1 MEEEYK
7 EFKLIVNHKAMVHI
21 CADTEEDAIQQWNDC
36 SVAHEF
42 DLEYLDEKPKFTG
55 EIWEHDG

>member
-1 MEEEYK
+1 MEEECK

-21 CADTEEDAIQQWNDC
+21 CADTEEEAIQQWNDC
-36 SVAHEF
+36 SISHEY
-42 DLEYLDEKPKFTG
+42 DLEYLNEKPKFTG

>member
-7 EFKLIVNHKAMVHI
+7 EFNLIVNHKAVVLI
-21 CADTEEDAIQQWNDC
+21 AADTEEEAIQKWNDAL
-36 SVAHEF
+36 AHEY
-42 DLEYLDEKPKFTG
+42 DLEYTGEKPEFTG

>member
-21 CADTEEDAIQQWNDC
+21 CASTEEDAIQQWNDAI
-36 SVAHEF
+36 AHEF
-42 DLEYLDEKPKFTG
+42 DLEYLNEKPKFTG

>member
-1 MEEEYK
+1 MEEECK
-7 EFKLIVNHKAMVHI
+7 EFKLIVAHKAMLHI
-21 CADTEEDAIQQWNDC
+21 CAYTEEDAIQQWNDAI
-36 SVAHEF
+36 AHEF

>member
-1 MEEEYK
+1 MEEECK

-21 CADTEEDAIQQWNDC
+21 CASTEEDAIQQWNDAI
-36 SVAHEF
+36 AHEF
-42 DLEYLDEKPKFTG
+42 DLEYTGEKPEFTG

>member
-1 MEEEYK
+1 MKEEYK
-7 EFKLIVNHKAMVHI
+7 EFKLIVTHKAMVHI
-21 CADTEEDAIQQWNDC
+21 CADSKKDAIKQWKDAI
-36 SVAHEF
+36 AHEF

>member
-1 MEEEYK
+1 MEEECN
-7 EFKLIVNHKAMVHI
+7 EFKLIVAHKAMVHI
-21 CADTEEDAIQQWNDC
+21 CACTEEDAIQQWNDAI
-36 SVAHEF
+36 AHEF

>member
-1 MEEEYK
+1 MKEEYK

-21 CADTEEDAIQQWNDC
+21 CADSEKDAIQQWNDC
-36 SVAHEF
+36 SVAHAY
-42 DLEYLDEKPKFTG
+42 DLEYLNEKPKFTG

>member
-1 MEEEYK
+1 
-7 EFKLIVNHKAMVHI
+7 MVHI
-21 CADTEEDAIQQWNDC
+21 CADSEKDAIQQWNDAI
-36 SVAHEF
+36 AHEF

>member
-7 EFKLIVNHKAMVHI
+7 EFNLIVNHRAVVLI
-21 CADTEEDAIQQWNDC
+21 DADTEEEAIQKWND
-36 SVAHEF
+36 SHAYQY
-42 DLEYLDEKPKFTG
+42 DLEYSAEKPKFTG